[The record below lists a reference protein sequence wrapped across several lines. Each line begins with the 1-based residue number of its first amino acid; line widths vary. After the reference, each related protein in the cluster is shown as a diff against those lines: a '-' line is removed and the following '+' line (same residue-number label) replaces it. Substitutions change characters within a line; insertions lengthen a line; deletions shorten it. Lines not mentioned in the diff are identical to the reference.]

1 LHKFKKK
8 PRYIDKYENNLLVID
23 KLLSFAEF
31 LKIKRVDNPER
42 YKIINKSKIDVNDL
56 INKIEEKF
64 GKELEKT
71 L

>member
-8 PRYIDKYENNLLVID
+8 PRYIDKYKNNLLVID